1 MCKQTKKSLFTLF
14 YQQLDVCLLPRSQG
28 FSTCNGCL
36 HREIQPRTF
45 TPSQLSEHDTGW
57 YGSPVLTLST
67 PNLKPSLSLFE
78 TGRKHS
84 KEWSNSQN
92 TGVLS
97 ALFGHKY
104 KSQTDIYAI
113 YLYTIYEEIFLF
125 LHLVGFLTHLPA
137 FLCIF
142 FPAAPPVPESVSCA
156 MYLLN
161 DHS

>member
-1 MCKQTKKSLFTLF
+1 MSVCFLGIRDSAHVMVACTEKYNHEHSPLLNSLNMTLGDMGHLSWLC
-14 YQQLDVCLLPRSQG
+14 QLPTS
-28 FSTCNGCL
+28 
-36 HREIQPRTF
+36 
-45 TPSQLSEHDTGW
+45 
-57 YGSPVLTLST
+57 SPVSAC
-67 PNLKPSLSLFE
+67 LKQ
-78 TGRKHS
+78 GRKHS

-142 FPAAPPVPESVSCA
+142 FPAAPPVPESVSYA
-156 MYLLN
+156 MYPLN
-161 DHS
+161 DHG